1 MIGEYFLPS
10 PNKLPRTYR
19 ELSAILKEIGMEYQ
33 SIHACPNDDIIYYGQ
48 YASETNCPQC
58 QINRYQ
64 TDQLTKKVPH
74 KVLRYIPIIP
84 RLQRLFRCRNI
95 AQLMDYHARNRSED
109 DFLRM
114 PADGSLYKNIE
125 ERWPI
130 FKEEPRNIRISLAA
144 DGVNPFG
151 ELRSIY
157 SVWPVF
163 VINNNLPPWMSIKRE
178 HTMLA
183 MIVPGIFL

>member
-1 MIGEYFLPS
+1 MIGEFFLPS
-10 PNKLPRTYR
+10 QNKLPRTYR

-58 QINRYQ
+58 QTNRYRI
-64 TDQLTKKVPH
+64 DQLTKKVPH

-130 FKEEPRNIRISLAA
+130 FKEEPRNVRISLAA

-163 VINNNLPPWMSIKRE
+163 VINNNLPPWMSMKRE

-183 MIVPGIFL
+183 MIVPGI